1 MKPIIDFRSDTVTT
15 PTPEMRE
22 AMKHAVVGDDVF
34 EDDPTVRELEEKAA
48 ERLGHEAG
56 LFVVSGT
63 MGNQVCIRAHTA
75 LGDEIILD
83 PRSHIFNHEV
93 GMTAVFSGVQ
103 VHPVNVWNPPEIEA
117 AIRAEDIHHPKTALI
132 CIENTFDSFRGR
144 PMPVALMAQIYDLG
158 ARHGIPVHLD
168 GARVFNAAMALNV
181 DVREI
186 TARAGSVMF
195 CLSKGLSA
203 PIGSMVVGSR
213 DFIRRARR
221 ARKMMG
227 GGMRQV
233 GVLAAPGLIALEV
246 MSRRLDEDHR
256 NARQLAEGFRQIP
269 QIEFLN
275 EVQTNIVLLRLR
287 DVAISIETLAERL
300 RERGIKTLPWEHG
313 HMRMVTHKDISSEDV
328 TYTVEAF
335 RDILQRET

>member
-1 MKPIIDFRSDTVTT
+1 MNPMVDFRSDTVTT

-22 AMKHAVVGDDVF
+22 AMKNALVGDDVF

-63 MGNQVCIRAHTA
+63 MGNQVCIKAHTRS
-75 LGDEIILD
+75 GDEIILD

-93 GMTAVFSGVQ
+93 GMAAAFSGVQ
-103 VHPVNVWNPPEIEA
+103 THPVDIWNPARIEA
-117 AIRAEDIHHPKTALI
+117 AIRSEDIHHSETGLI

-144 PMPVALMAQIYDLG
+144 PMPVALTEQICDLG
-158 ARHGIPVHLD
+158 ARHEIPVHID
-168 GARVFNAAMALNV
+168 GARIFNAAAALKV

-186 TARAGSVMF
+186 AARADSVMF

-213 DFIRRARR
+213 EFIHRARKV
-221 ARKMMG
+221 RKMMG

-233 GVLAAPGLIALEV
+233 GVLAAPALIALEV
-246 MSRRLDEDHR
+246 MTRRLDGDHR
-256 NARQLAEGFRQIP
+256 NARLLAGGLRSLP
-269 QIEFLN
+269 QIEFLH
-275 EVQTNIVLLRLR
+275 EVETNILLFRLR
-287 DVAISIETLAERL
+287 DTSLSIEDLSERL
-300 RERGIKTLPWEHG
+300 QKRGIKTLPGAHG
-313 HMRMVTHKDISSEDV
+313 QMRMVTHKDISSEDV
-328 TYTVEAF
+328 KSTIEAF
-335 RDILQRET
+335 RDIFRREA

>member
-1 MKPIIDFRSDTVTT
+1 MMPIMDFRSDTVTT

-22 AMKHAVVGDDVF
+22 AMKNAVVGDDVF
-34 EDDPTVRELEEKAA
+34 GDDPTVQELEERAA
-48 ERLGHEAG
+48 ERLGHEAA

-63 MGNQVCIRAHTA
+63 MGNQVCIKAHTA
-75 LGDEIILD
+75 LSDEIILD

-93 GMTAVFSGVQ
+93 GMTAAFSGVQ

-117 AIRAEDIHHPKTALI
+117 AIRSEDIHHPETALI

-144 PMPVALMAQIYDLG
+144 PMPVDLMEQIYDTG
-158 ARHGIPVHLD
+158 ARYGIPVHLD
-168 GARVFNAAMALNV
+168 GARIFNAAVALNV

-186 TARAGSVMF
+186 AAQASSVMF

-203 PIGSMVVGSR
+203 PVGSMVVGSR

-221 ARKMMG
+221 VRKMMG
-227 GGMRQV
+227 GGLRQV
-233 GVLAAPGLIALEV
+233 GVLAAPGQIALEV

-256 NARQLAEGFRQIP
+256 NAHLLAEGLRHIP
-269 QIEFLN
+269 RIEILN

-287 DVAISIETLAERL
+287 DTLISIEALSERL
-300 RERGIKTLPWEHG
+300 LERGIKTLPWEHG

-328 TYTVEAF
+328 AYTIQAF
-335 RDILQRET
+335 RDILRRET